1 MTLFA
6 RSRNIRFVPGERERT
21 VGERLREWI
30 AESTLSQRAFA
41 GRCGVAPPRITEA
54 IQMDKVPSAQLRE
67 AIERETHGAIR
78 AAAWLESPKRRHS
91 SPPPRSDRH
100 PGSSD
105 PIERLERTLDE
116 HRAELD
122 LLETDGAR
130 ASMRAT
136 IQRSEVQLAE
146 MRLRAPIDRHPAYGA
161 LVADLADAALE
172 VYGAEKL
179 EELAEAIERR
189 QAARGE
195 SNRRAA

>member
-1 MTLFA
+1 M
-6 RSRNIRFVPGERERT
+6 RSRNIRFVSGERERN

-78 AAAWLESPKRRHS
+78 AAEWLEAPKRRPS

-100 PGSSD
+100 PASND
-105 PIERLERTLDE
+105 PIERLEQAIREAREELE
-116 HRAELD
+116 LAEA
-122 LLETDGAR
+122 DGAR
-130 ASMRAT
+130 ASLRAT
-136 IQRSEVQLAE
+136 IIRAERDLAKL
-146 MRLRAPIDRHPAYGA
+146 RLEASIDRHPAYA
-161 LVADLADAALE
+161 SLVADLADAALE